1 MGTVPVTSTSG
12 SGNDNAET
20 LREKG
25 NAEFRLGRF
34 MKAIDY
40 YTKAIHCCNENTSN
54 DTPWWSYIFFWRQS
68 KTFSLLSRLHG
79 NRAECYLRSNMPTQ
93 ALTDSLESAKQ
104 DRRNFKAHIRVG
116 KSRKELGETVQAI
129 ESFVTA
135 FNVLSSNC
143 TQATKQEI
151 LSEIVKCKCMPN
163 QIAVPQLYTVGGEM
177 WAEMVLFHV
186 SASDWNSAYK
196 DYLLMLNTPMMVSQV
211 DLDLKPLC
219 NTRFLCENHWAGDF
233 ILFLLKMGS
242 KHHTMTTRADDTYL
256 HAGLEVAFASQNM
269 GVFEWLFENKA
280 LPRHETHMKDGDGNS
295 ILHTACMCF
304 APQLMKIKVLTYLTQ
319 NCVDPHATNHMGRKA
334 IQCIQPSDE
343 FITVYFFLAIHYVLA
358 HFTITS
364 NKEGM
369 GADRICESMYEEG
382 WASICRQDTAKC
394 VDTFVGILNQ
404 YHTTACHHTVV
415 EKCLSSIVNTASPSD
430 LDNIS
435 IKRVHVSI
443 VKALIERLASRGM
456 WKHMKTVVDVY
467 GDEGLDSG
475 LPNSISIPNLLDC
488 DTINDIEKESVLRIA
503 NRYGAK
509 FPAKY
514 FKQVMLK
521 AALNKSVGLME
532 YLFEIGGSPFYL
544 SDDTNSDEPQLH
556 AVFNASSTKA
566 LLRGLAFLKKLIALH
581 RSNPKTYHYLHPGRA
596 DARGDTLLHLA
607 CKRKYSKAALELVQL
622 LIQEGVQVDTK
633 NKAGRT
639 PVDCIVK
646 HNDRRVVLLIQA
658 GYTTPKTGSINSQ
671 KEKEESKEKLSEH
684 QNKSSFTT
692 EELAE
697 KRSSQESTEK
707 DSNQQQHS
715 SPGKDTSQIQN
726 VRMLVERLC
735 ANNKGSQHQRTIKQI
750 VDTANVEDLPG
761 SLMTIPLPQLK
772 NLIQNLASKGK
783 WHHVLR
789 TIEILG
795 VENLSPTLFQSI
807 SIRNFIAS
815 DSFQGQE
822 DQKLKLYT
830 IFCDHGANLSPK
842 KGAESMHFAVKYKEV
857 QLALRLVEDGVNTS
871 AVTTD
876 SGGNTPIHTAL
887 ILALEKGNF
896 GLLEKLMQL
905 YKDDSKRHSDL
916 NPNKGNQ
923 DQDTP
928 LHVACKYPFGENAYN
943 AVKLLCHWKVCS
955 SAVNSEGK
963 TPVQYVRDDKRFQ
976 LLNGYRLTP
985 HKGMKEETRIQTKA
999 PKKRPASETILEEH
1013 IESCKA
1019 RIREK
1024 LCRMA
1029 KQKLSDI
1036 IKLDDKSGVGASEKS
1051 SYQSDVLDFDNLI
1064 WEIECLPS
1072 FWKELRKMTCVVK
1085 SQVIKALN
1093 QIGKGEW
1100 TRNVHKPVTHNG
1112 LQIPLYEAKTS
1123 KAARIIWEVGISRDI
1138 SNQQSNTMYHEVIR
1152 VWAVVL
1158 DHGNLQ
1164 RTIAHVV
1171 ECHKRSE
1178 SREKIEKMLK
1188 GCKHS
1193 QFEGC
1198 MKQRK
1203 PVSYVA
1209 ARTNHE
1215 DDLDFCLV
1223 SDDAKMPHIHKFQ
1236 TFSSAMVYVILQNVH
1251 VNVDFLFKV
1260 TDKERS
1266 IIDMKSKGPV
1276 LLLGRSGTGKTTCCV
1291 YRLWTHFA
1299 TYWEKIREIGQPNLP
1314 MQDEDFESNC
1324 KNITDPDTHIH
1335 QLFLT
1340 KNNVLCTE
1348 VHKHFMELCRGQMAT
1363 RRHAHKASED
1373 LPPRLQDIDDLSY
1386 PLFLTSKQYL
1396 LMLDA
1401 SLGPSYFFQRE
1412 PDGTLSVRI
1421 DGWDD
1426 GTTLFGFSPLDIDPK
1441 DDDPNIEKGV
1451 PRNTQTKP
1459 MDPRKEVTYE
1469 VFAREIWPDI
1479 VTKVARKYHP
1489 SLVWAE
1495 IMSFIKG
1502 SFEALSNKSGHLT
1515 RDEYIDVGRKKAPF
1529 FVGKREIIYEL
1540 FEKYSR
1546 FIKQRGL
1553 FDIVDVIQN
1562 IYKRLLDQWPS
1573 RPFIVH
1579 QIYVDETQDFTEA
1592 ELFLLLSIMRNP
1604 NGMFLTG
1611 DTAQG
1616 ITKGVSFRFCDLK
1629 SLFHHAK
1636 VSGLFE
1642 TQYTITVPCVQK
1654 LTHNYRSHN
1663 GVLSLTSAILDVME
1677 EFFPESFDKVHMERD
1692 VGLFQGPAPV
1702 LIQSCRRE
1710 DLHTLL
1716 QGRNRSSS
1724 SPIDFGAHQ
1733 AILVVNK
1740 EAKECVPKEMSRRC
1754 NVLTIIESKG
1764 LEFNDILLFNFF
1776 KDSQA
1781 SKEWRVVASC
1791 LERHAK
1797 TFTEDHEG
1805 FQSSGVHPLAFEP
1818 NKHKILN
1825 FELKYLYTALTRARV
1840 NVWIF
1845 DEDEEK
1851 RAPMFQFFK
1860 AKNLVRCKSGQYQV
1874 PDDCTDVSTDSEA
1887 DVGFAEESTPEDWV
1901 SQGDT
1906 FMVRRLYDDAAKCYR
1921 IAGDIQKEK
1930 SSMAHSRAMKAVG
1943 LKDNPR
1949 AMKNDYIT
1957 AAEEFIDCDLGPEV
1971 DKKAALC
1978 LQYAKEYELAGM
1990 AYEKCEEFKHASA
2003 MYHRAEEFDAEHRC
2017 LEKAELAARNET

>member
-40 YTKAIHCCNENTSN
+40 YTKAIDCCNENTSN

-79 NRAECYLRSNMPTQ
+79 KRAECYLRSNMPTQ

-104 DRRNFKAHIRVG
+104 DSRNFKAHIRVG
-116 KSRKELGETVQAI
+116 KSLKELGETVQAI

-151 LSEIVKCKCMPN
+151 LSEIVKCKCMPH
-163 QIAVPQLYTVGGEM
+163 QIAVPQLYTIGREM

-186 SASDWNSAYK
+186 SASDWDSAYK
-196 DYLLMLNTPMMVSQV
+196 DYLLMLNAPVLVSQV

-219 NTRFLCENHWAGDF
+219 NTRFLCENPWLGDS
-233 ILFLLKMGS
+233 ILFLMKMGS

-256 HAGLEVAFASQNM
+256 HAGLEVAFAS
-269 GVFEWLFENKA
+269 
-280 LPRHETHMKDGDGNS
+280 P
-295 ILHTACMCF
+295 
-304 APQLMKIKVLTYLTQ
+304 
-319 NCVDPHATNHMGRKA
+319 
-334 IQCIQPSDE
+334 
-343 FITVYFFLAIHYVLA
+343 

-364 NKEGM
+364 NKEEM

-382 WASICRQDTAKC
+382 WASINRQDTARG
-394 VDTFVGILNQ
+394 VDRFVGILLQ

-415 EKCLSSIVNTASPSD
+415 VKCLSSIVNTASPSD

-435 IKRVHVSI
+435 IKKVHVSI
-443 VKALIERLASRGM
+443 VKALIERFASRGM
-456 WKHMKTVVDVY
+456 WKHIKTVVDVY
-467 GDEGLDSG
+467 GEEGLDSG

-488 DTINDIEKESVLRIA
+488 DTINDFEKESVLRIA

-509 FPAKY
+509 Y
-514 FKQVMLK
+514 FSQVLLK
-521 AALNKSVGLME
+521 AASLGLME
-532 YLFEIGGSPFYL
+532 YLFDIGGSPFYL
-544 SDDTNSDEPQLH
+544 STNSDEPQLH
-556 AVFNASSTKA
+556 AVFNAASTEG

-581 RSNPKTYHYLHPGRA
+581 RSNPKKYHYLHPGRA

-715 SPGKDTSQIQN
+715 LTGKDTSQIQN
-726 VRMLVERLC
+726 VRMLVELLC
-735 ANNKGSQHQRTIKQI
+735 ANNKGSQHQRTIEQI

-772 NLIQNLASKGK
+772 NLIQNLASNGK
-783 WHHVLR
+783 WHHVQR

-916 NPNKGNQ
+916 NPNKGNL

-928 LHVACKYPFGENAYN
+928 LHVACKYPFSENAYN

-976 LLNGYRLTP
+976 LLNGYS
-985 HKGMKEETRIQTKA
+985 
-999 PKKRPASETILEEH
+999 RPASETILEEH

-1024 LCRMA
+1024 LCRVA

-1158 DHGNLQ
+1158 DHGKLQ

-1198 MKQRK
+1198 MKQRM

-1236 TFSSAMVYVILQNVH
+1236 TFSSAMVDVILQNVH

-1299 TYWEKIREIGQPNLP
+1299 TYWEKITEIGQPNLP

-1401 SLGPSYFFQRE
+1401 SLGPSHFFQRE

-1426 GTTLFGFSPLDIDPK
+1426 GTTLFGFSPLDIDQK

-1459 MDPRKEVTYE
+1459 IDPRKEVTYE

-1479 VTKVARKYHP
+1479 ATKVAMKYHP

-1502 SFEALSNKSGHLT
+1502 SFKALSNESGHLT

-1553 FDIVDVIQN
+1553 FDIVDVVQN
-1562 IYKRLLDQWPS
+1562 IYKRLLDQKQS

-1579 QIYVDETQDFTEA
+1579 QIYVDEIQDFTEA

-1663 GVLSLTSAILDVME
+1663 GVLLLTSAILDVME

-1733 AILVVNK
+1733 AILVVNE
-1740 EAKECVPKEMSRRC
+1740 EAKACVPEEMSRRC

-1797 TFTEDHEG
+1797 TFTEDHEV
-1805 FQSSGVHPLAFEP
+1805 FQSIGVHPLAFEP

-1860 AKNLVRCKSGQYQV
+1860 AKNLVRCKSGQNLPCKSGQNHL
-1874 PDDCTDVSTDSEA
+1874 PDDSTDVSRESEA

-1943 LKDNPR
+1943 LKNNPR
-1949 AMKNDYIT
+1949 AMKNEYIT
-1957 AAEEFIDCDLGPEV
+1957 AAEEFIDCDLGPEI

-1990 AYEKCEEFKHASA
+1990 AYEKCEEFKHAST
-2003 MYHRAEEFDAEHRC
+2003 MYHRAEEFDAEQRC
-2017 LEKAELAARNET
+2017 LEKAEPAARNET